1 MSRRTQIID
10 FVVTE
15 LKRINGNTD
24 SRSAPTRSGYEYKT
38 NVFNNVFR
46 RLKFL
51 NEINDFPTLCVSA
64 GAEDRLEIG
73 AGVRFGTMGV
83 QIRGYVKSENSLDTA
98 EDLVDDIEFVINT
111 MAIEANNDTFQIVD
125 ARVESVETDEGLFE
139 PFGVV
144 NIGVI
149 IRYEQAETV

>member
-15 LKRINGNTD
+15 LKKINGGTD
-24 SRSAPTRSGYEYKT
+24 SRAAPTRSSYEYKT

-51 NEINDFPTLCVSA
+51 NEINDFPTICVNAS
-64 GAEDRLEIG
+64 GEDRLEIG
-73 AGVRFGTMGV
+73 AGVRYGTMGIE
-83 QIRGYVKSENSLDTA
+83 IRGYVKSENALDEA
-98 EDLVDDIEFVINT
+98 ENLADDIEFIINT
-111 MAIEANNDTFQIVD
+111 MSIEASDASFQIVD
-125 ARVESVETDEGLFE
+125 AIINSMETDEGLYE

-144 NIGVI
+144 IIGVT
-149 IRYEQAETV
+149 IRYEQDSTV

>member
-15 LKRINGNTD
+15 LKKINGNTD
-24 SRSAPTRSGYEYKT
+24 SRTAPTRSGYEYKT
-38 NVFNNVFR
+38 NVFNNVHR

-51 NEINDFPTLCVSA
+51 NEINDFPTLCVAA
-64 GAEDRLEIG
+64 GDEDKVSIG

-83 QIRGYVKSENSLDTA
+83 QIRGYVKSENSLDAA
-98 EDLVDDIEFVINT
+98 EDLADDIEFVINT
-111 MAIEANNDTFQIVD
+111 MSIESSNATFQIVD
-125 ARVESVETDEGLFE
+125 ARVDSIETDEGLFE

-144 NIGVI
+144 NIGVTI
-149 IRYEQAETV
+149 SYEQAETV